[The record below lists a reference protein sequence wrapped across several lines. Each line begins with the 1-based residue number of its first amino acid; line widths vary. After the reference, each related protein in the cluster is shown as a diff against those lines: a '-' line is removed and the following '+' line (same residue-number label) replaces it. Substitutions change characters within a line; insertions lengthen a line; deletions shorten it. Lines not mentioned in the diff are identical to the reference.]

1 MMLHKAGFDTAVASM
16 GTSLTFR
23 QAKLLRNYTENVYIS
38 YDGDS
43 AGQAATLRGLDILR
57 DAGLNVK
64 VITLPDGMDPDDLI
78 KSRGREAYE
87 KLISEALT
95 LTEYKLE
102 SIVKKY
108 DLSSPD
114 AADSKSFKDN
124 LNIIAIGEEIPLTD
138 ELIAELT
145 TVLKAQY
152 SAMFENFV
160 LDSVE
165 KSKIKDVEVLLI
177 KGSYGV
183 LNYAVKMEQVL
194 YPAESN
200 AYVMTCSYDAEGEK
214 SAETIAGC
222 RKAMESIQIKH

>member
-1 MMLHKAGFDTAVASM
+1 MKRGFILAGVLC
-16 GTSLTFR
+16 SLLFGGAAFA
-23 QAKLLRNYTENVYIS
+23 QENAPV
-38 YDGDS
+38 DCDS
-43 AGQAATLRGLDILR
+43 F
-57 DAGLNVK
+57 
-64 VITLPDGMDPDDLI
+64 VITPPEGWLRVAGMLSDKELNRLPNNI
-78 KSRGREAYE
+78 REHYTRPTSDV
-87 KLISEALT
+87 IF
-95 LTEYKLE
+95 
-102 SIVKKY
+102 I

>member
-1 MMLHKAGFDTAVASM
+1 MKRGFILAGVLC
-16 GTSLTFR
+16 SLLFGGAAFA
-23 QAKLLRNYTENVYIS
+23 QESAPV
-38 YDGDS
+38 DCDS
-43 AGQAATLRGLDILR
+43 F
-57 DAGLNVK
+57 
-64 VITLPDGMDPDDLI
+64 VITPPEGWLRVAGMLSEKELNRLPNNI
-78 KSRGREAYE
+78 REHYTRPTSDV
-87 KLISEALT
+87 IF
-95 LTEYKLE
+95 
-102 SIVKKY
+102 I

-194 YPAESN
+194 YPTESN
-200 AYVMTCSYDAEGEK
+200 AYVMTCSYDAESEN
-214 SAETIAGC
+214 SAETIADC